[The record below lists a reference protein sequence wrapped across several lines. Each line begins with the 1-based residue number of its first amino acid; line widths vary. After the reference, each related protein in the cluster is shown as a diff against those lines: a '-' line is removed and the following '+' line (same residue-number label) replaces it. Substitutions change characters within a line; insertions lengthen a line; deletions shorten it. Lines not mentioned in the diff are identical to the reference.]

1 MGRPRD
7 QRPYNVEYYRRN
19 RDREIERVLR
29 RQRATLEF
37 LRELRRVPCQDCGG
51 TFEPHQMD
59 FDHRD
64 PAVKA
69 FGITW
74 SRALLAPRE
83 RLLLEIAKCDIVCA
97 NCHAIRTYA
106 QQAATWARRRAAG
119 QLLATARA
127 ASKRRRAIP
136 RRDLIIALRDRP
148 CTDCGRRLPPHIMQF
163 DHRDP
168 ALKRYNVTESW
179 CRSEAWIREEAAKC
193 DIVCPNCHR
202 DRSLRQRQRRAGV
215 AQPGKSD
222 CLPSS
227 RSRVRIP
234 SPAPDEDPRVSEVM
248 ATYAA

>member
-1 MGRPRD
+1 MSRPRG

-64 PAVKA
+64 PAAKA

-83 RLLLEIAKCDIVCA
+83 RLLDEIAKCDIVCA

-136 RRDLIIALRDRP
+136 RRDLIIALRDQP

-168 ALKRYNVTESW
+168 TLKRYNVTESW

-215 AQPGKSD
+215 AQPGRATAFQAVGRGSESR
-222 CLPSS
+222 LPLQGDDS
-227 RSRVRIP
+227 
-234 SPAPDEDPRVSEVM
+234 RVSEAM